1 MCAPAPNQRYL
12 QHSFN
17 SVELIPDRDDYGDG
31 DGCGDS
37 DCYEYYN
44 DYFDSFG
51 YYDGYDLQ
59 FVLACVCSG
68 FNSYDR
74 LRRVPLTLIIMTV
87 LFARS

>member
-31 DGCGDS
+31 DGYTTTTLMASATMMATTSNLYLRECA
-37 DCYEYYN
+37 
-44 DYFDSFG
+44 
-51 YYDGYDLQ
+51 
-59 FVLACVCSG
+59 VR

-74 LRRVPLTLIIMTV
+74 LCRVPLTLIIMTV
-87 LFARS
+87 LFARF